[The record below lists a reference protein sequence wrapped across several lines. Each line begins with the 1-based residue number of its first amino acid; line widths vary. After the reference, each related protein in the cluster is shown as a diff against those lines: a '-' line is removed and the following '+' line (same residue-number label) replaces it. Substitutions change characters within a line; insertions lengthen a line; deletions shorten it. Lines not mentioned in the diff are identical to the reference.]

1 MLDKELLKYIG
12 NKKVYLVY
20 TALTNILN
28 LLTSVLTTFIFSFM
42 IKDFIEGKI
51 REGLFKII
59 YVLILT
65 TLKIVF
71 YKISSM
77 LSTKL
82 ANYVV
87 EKLREETYQKF
98 IKIHAKTP
106 FTTQEMAQLSTEG
119 IEQLRLYYS
128 NYIPSFFYSM
138 IAPIILFIIFV
149 FIDYRV
155 ALIYLAC
162 VPLIPLSIILVS
174 KWAKRIFNKY
184 WDQYTSLGDSFLDS
198 TYGMKE
204 LKIFQYDK
212 IKEEK
217 MMEESEEFRKITM
230 KVLVMQLASITIMDL
245 VAYGGA
251 GAGIIMSLISMN
263 SGLSVYLTV
272 FMILVGAEF
281 FLPLRALGSSFHVA
295 MNGATAGKKVLKL
308 LKEDDYLDGNKRIE
322 EIKTI
327 EFKNVSFM
335 YSDNKIIDD
344 ISFTLEKG
352 FNSIVGISGSG
363 KSTLAKL
370 SSKIERANEGL
381 ILVNDININEL
392 MSESFYKRCC
402 YISNN
407 SFLFH
412 QTIKES
418 FKFYNPLIQ
427 EEKML
432 SLLKEMK
439 LDNLSLDLK
448 INDTSS
454 NISGGEKQRL
464 ILAFYLSKYYDFYIF
479 DEATSNIDIESENI
493 IIDKIHEIAK
503 KKIVLFISHRL
514 NNVKDSDKILFLE
527 NGKISSSGKFNE
539 LLNESKSFNQLYMTQ
554 STLESEVEYEKA

>member
-20 TALTNILN
+20 IVLTNILN

-98 IKIHAKTP
+98 IKVHAKTP

-138 IAPIILFIIFV
+138 IAPIILFVIFV

-217 MMEESEEFRKITM
+217 MMEESEGFRKITM

-352 FNSIVGISGSG
+352 FNSVVGISGSG

-464 ILAFYLSKYYDFYIF
+464 ILAFYLSKDYDFYIF

-514 NNVKDSDKILFLE
+514 NSVKDSDKILFLE

>member
-1 MLDKELLKYIG
+1 
-12 NKKVYLVY
+12 
-20 TALTNILN
+20 
-28 LLTSVLTTFIFSFM
+28 
-42 IKDFIEGKI
+42 
-51 REGLFKII
+51 
-59 YVLILT
+59 
-65 TLKIVF
+65 
-71 YKISSM
+71 
-77 LSTKL
+77 
-82 ANYVV
+82 
-87 EKLREETYQKF
+87 
-98 IKIHAKTP
+98 
-106 FTTQEMAQLSTEG
+106 
-119 IEQLRLYYS
+119 
-128 NYIPSFFYSM
+128 M

-198 TYGMKE
+198 IYGMKE

-464 ILAFYLSKYYDFYIF
+464 ILAFYLSKDYDFYIF

-514 NNVKDSDKILFLE
+514 NSVKDSDKILFLE

>member
-20 TALTNILN
+20 IVLTNILN

-59 YVLILT
+59 YVLILN

-98 IKIHAKTP
+98 IKVHAKTP

-138 IAPIILFIIFV
+138 IAPIILFVIFV

-370 SSKIERANEGL
+370 SSKVERANEGL

-392 MSESFYKRCC
+392 ISESFYKRCC

-464 ILAFYLSKYYDFYIF
+464 ILAFYLSKDYDFYIF

-514 NNVKDSDKILFLE
+514 NSVKDSDKILFLE

>member
-20 TALTNILN
+20 IVLTNILN

-98 IKIHAKTP
+98 IKVHAKTP

-138 IAPIILFIIFV
+138 IAPIILFVIFV

-352 FNSIVGISGSG
+352 FNSVVGISGSG

-464 ILAFYLSKYYDFYIF
+464 ILAFYLSKDYDFYIF

-514 NNVKDSDKILFLE
+514 NSVKDSDKILFLE